1 MTTVTPP
8 PPAPPAPPSAP
19 PPPVT
24 VTVAQPPA
32 ALLDLALGAKLEGLV
47 RAVDPSLQKLLVQT
61 SLGLVPLQL
70 SAPMPVL
77 ADARLV
83 LQLTALAPTVQFW
96 LLSVDGAPPSAMRSG
111 GFHSPAPGT
120 PAGLPPT
127 AAAPAAT
134 DRINVGTVMQ
144 ATLLRPAPS
153 SPSPSAPDAT
163 GGPPVP
169 SRSPPMP
176 PPGTAGPAAPLSR
189 PAALAAFVADRLSA
203 AGPGKIASTLSSW
216 FANARNNPDAPPGA
230 GRETTALG
238 RGAAGTAPPPSA
250 SSSATPSTA
259 QPGSPSAPPPERGTV
274 FTVRVNA
281 LHGPAAA
288 PQPGGPLAPGQTLLA
303 TVVSS
308 APGHTVVETGAG
320 TLVLKTPE
328 ALPKGLGLALE
339 IAGPVRPP
347 ETDAARPSP
356 LSSRGWPALEEAVP
370 ILHRDAPDL
379 HRALIANLLPKPDS
393 TLAAGIILFL
403 TALRTGDIRAWLGED
418 TVRTLSRGR
427 PDLAR
432 RIEGDFRE
440 LSRVADDT
448 GDDWRVA
455 VIPFNAQTSIEQL
468 RLLTRRPP
476 RDDPGKDG
484 DAARFVV
491 DVTLSRLGRI
501 QLDGLVRRKDKRLD
515 LMVRTAAPLPPDMR
529 NDIRRL
535 FTRAGEATGINGL
548 LQFEARENGFVEAKT
563 ADPLRG
569 GFVA

>member
-24 VTVAQPPA
+24 VTVAQPPV

-47 RAVDPSLQKLLVQT
+47 RAVDPTLQKLMVQT
-61 SLGLVPLQL
+61 PLGPVPLQL
-70 SAPMPVL
+70 SMPL
-77 ADARLV
+77 PIPADARLV
-83 LQLTALAPTVQFW
+83 LQLTALFPAVQFW
-96 LLSVDGAPPSAMRSG
+96 LLSVDGAPPSAVRPG
-111 GFHSPAPGT
+111 GSHAPAVGT
-120 PAGLPPT
+120 PPGSPPL

-134 DRINVGTVMQ
+134 DRINVGTLMQ

-153 SPSPSAPDAT
+153 SPSPSTPDAT
-163 GGPPVP
+163 GGPPAPGP
-169 SRSPPMP
+169 SPRLP
-176 PPGTAGPAAPLSR
+176 PPAAGSLSR
-189 PAALAAFVADRLSA
+189 PAGLAAFVADRLSA
-203 AGPGKIASTLSSW
+203 AVPEKIASTLSSW
-216 FANARNNPDAPPGA
+216 FASARNNPATAPGA
-230 GRETTALG
+230 GRETATLG
-238 RGAAGTAPPPSA
+238 RGTAGTAPPPSA
-250 SSSATPSTA
+250 NPSATSGAA
-259 QPGSPSAPPPERGTV
+259 QPGSPSAPPPERGTA

-281 LHGPAAA
+281 LHGPTTA
-288 PQPGGPLAPGQTLLA
+288 PHPGGPLTTGQTLSA

-308 APGHTVVETGAG
+308 TPGYTVVETGAG
-320 TLVLKTPE
+320 TLVLKTPG

-339 IAGPVRPP
+339 ITGPVRPP

-356 LSSRGWPALEEAVP
+356 LVSRGWPALEEAVP
-370 ILHRDAPDL
+370 ILLRDAPDL
-379 HRALIANLLPKPDS
+379 HRVLIANLLPKPDS
-393 TLAAGIILFL
+393 TLAAGIIMFL

-418 TVRTLSRGR
+418 MVRALNRGR

-440 LSRVADDT
+440 LSRVADNT
-448 GDDWRVA
+448 GGNDWRVA

-476 RDDPGKDG
+476 RDEPGKDSDG
-484 DAARFVV
+484 ARFVV

-501 QLDGLVRRKDKRLD
+501 QLDGLVRSKDKRLD
-515 LMVRTAAPLPPDMR
+515 LMVRTAAPLPQDMR

-535 FTRAGEATGINGL
+535 FARASEATGINGL

-563 ADPLRG
+563 ADSLRG

>member
-1 MTTVTPP
+1 MIYLKLYEGQTQKKFKFSNKDSIVIGRSPDCEIPINDPKSSRHHCRIERKGDQYIVTDLESVNGIFVNDVKASA
-8 PPAPPAPPSAP
+8 APLA
-19 PPPVT
+19 VGDIIKIG
-24 VTVAQPPA
+24 
-32 ALLDLALGAKLEGLV
+32 DLTIKVKQIE
-47 RAVDPSLQKLLVQT
+47 
-61 SLGLVPLQL
+61 
-70 SAPMPVL
+70 
-77 ADARLV
+77 
-83 LQLTALAPTVQFW
+83 
-96 LLSVDGAPPSAMRSG
+96 
-111 GFHSPAPGT
+111 
-120 PAGLPPT
+120 LP

-134 DRINVGTVMQ
+134 DRINVGTLMQ

-153 SPSPSAPDAT
+153 SPSPSTPDAT
-163 GGPPVP
+163 SGPPAPGP
-169 SRSPPMP
+169 SPRLP
-176 PPGTAGPAAPLSR
+176 PPGAAAAPLSR
-189 PAALAAFVADRLSA
+189 PAGLAAFVADRLSA
-203 AGPGKIASTLSSW
+203 AVPGKVASTLSSW
-216 FANARNNPDAPPGA
+216 FASARNNPAAAPGA
-230 GRETTALG
+230 GRETAVLG
-238 RGAAGTAPPPSA
+238 RGAAGAAPPSA
-250 SSSATPSTA
+250 SAPATSGA
-259 QPGSPSAPPPERGTV
+259 VQPGSPSTLPPERGTV

-281 LHGPAAA
+281 LHGSTTA
-288 PQPGGPLAPGQTLLA
+288 PQPGGPLAAGQTLLA

-308 APGHTVVETGAG
+308 TPGHTVVETAAG
-320 TLVLKTPE
+320 TLVLKTPG

-379 HRALIANLLPKPDS
+379 HRVLIANLLPKPDS
-393 TLAAGIILFL
+393 TLAAGIIMFL

-418 TVRTLSRGR
+418 MVRALNRGR

-448 GDDWRVA
+448 GGGDWRVA

-476 RDDPGKDG
+476 RDEPGKDS

-515 LMVRTAAPLPPDMR
+515 LMVRTAAPLPQDMR

-535 FTRAGEATGINGL
+535 FTRASEATGINGL
-548 LQFEARENGFVEAKT
+548 LQFEARANGFVEAKT
-563 ADPLRG
+563 VDPLQG

>member
-24 VTVAQPPA
+24 VTVAQPPS
-32 ALLDLALGAKLEGLV
+32 ALLDLALGTRLEGLV
-47 RAVDPSLQKLLVQT
+47 RAIDPTLQKILVQT
-61 SLGLVPLQL
+61 PLGPVPLQL
-70 SAPMPVL
+70 SMPL
-77 ADARLV
+77 PIPADARLV
-83 LQLTALAPTVQFW
+83 LQLTALSPTVQFW
-96 LLSVDGAPPSAMRSG
+96 LLSIDGAPPSAMRPG
-111 GFHSPAPGT
+111 GSHAPAASTPPGSP
-120 PAGLPPT
+120 PP

-134 DRINVGTVMQ
+134 DRINVGTLMQ
-144 ATLLRPAPS
+144 ATLVRPAS
-153 SPSPSAPDAT
+153 SLPSPSAPDAR
-163 GGPPVP
+163 GGPPAP
-169 SRSPPMP
+169 DRSPRLP
-176 PPGTAGPAAPLSR
+176 PSGNGGAPPSR

-203 AGPGKIASTLSSW
+203 VVPEKVASTLSSW
-216 FANARNNPDAPPGA
+216 FASARNNPTVAPGA
-230 GRETTALG
+230 GREAAILG

-250 SSSATPSTA
+250 SSSATPSAA
-259 QPGSPSAPPPERGTV
+259 QPGSPLDPPPERGTV

-281 LHGPAAA
+281 LHGPTAA
-288 PQPGGPLAPGQTLLA
+288 PQSGGPLAPGQTLLA

-308 APGHTVVETGAG
+308 TPGHTIVETDAG
-320 TLVLKTPE
+320 TLVLKTPG
-328 ALPKGLGLALE
+328 ALSKGLGLALE
-339 IAGPVRPP
+339 IAGPVHPP

-379 HRALIANLLPKPDS
+379 HRVLIANLLPKPDS
-393 TLAAGIILFL
+393 TLAAGIIMFL

-418 TVRTLSRGR
+418 TVRALNRGR

-448 GDDWRVA
+448 GGDWRVA

-476 RDDPGKDG
+476 RDESGKDNDG
-484 DAARFVV
+484 ARFVV

-515 LMVRTAAPLPPDMR
+515 LMVRTAAPLPQDMR

-535 FTRAGEATGINGL
+535 FTRASEATGINGL
-548 LQFEARENGFVEAKT
+548 LQFEARKNGFVEAKT